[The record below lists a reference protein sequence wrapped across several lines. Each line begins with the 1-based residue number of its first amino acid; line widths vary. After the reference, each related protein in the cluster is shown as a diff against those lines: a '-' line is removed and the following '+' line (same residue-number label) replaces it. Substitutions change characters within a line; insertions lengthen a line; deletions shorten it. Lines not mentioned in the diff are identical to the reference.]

1 MPAIV
6 KLQLSLE
13 TLAEA
18 ISSLDLTEKRQL
30 QELIEQQIFAA
41 EEALY
46 EDDAE
51 TQAEIQAVRAEYKD
65 GESVTMLL
73 QLMKSKQEQPFYK
86 TATALEWITA
96 FREWAESHRQDTP
109 LLSDYALSRGGI
121 YDDDED
127 EHI

>member
-30 QELIEQQIFAA
+30 QELIEQQIFEA

-46 EDDAE
+46 EDDAQ
-51 TQAEIQAVRAEYKD
+51 TQAEIQSVRAEYKD
-65 GESVTMLL
+65 GDFMTVNEYL
-73 QLMKSKQEQPFYK
+73 
-86 TATALEWITA
+86 AN
-96 FREWAESHRQDTP
+96 R
-109 LLSDYALSRGGI
+109 SDQK
-121 YDDDED
+121 
-127 EHI
+127 